1 MYALIENGKIA
12 KYPYSLGEYRRDNP
26 QVSLPSAP
34 TEETLESIGLAIVVE
49 TEQPT
54 YNEATQAVEEL
65 TPIKQNGAWV
75 QKWAVRALTEA
86 ELKDRVPKEVTMRQA
101 RLALLGA
108 GKLAGVDAAIASM
121 PEPQRTAASI
131 EWEYS
136 NALQRNNQFVA
147 QLGAALGIDAA
158 GIDAL
163 FIAAAKL

>member
-1 MYALIENGKIA
+1 MKYFKNSIDGEIYAFESDGSQDHLIHPA
-12 KYPYSLGEYRRDNP
+12 FQPLPEYIP
-26 QVSLPSAP
+26 PHP
-34 TEETLESIGLAIVVE
+34 VE
-49 TEQPT
+49 T
-54 YNEATQAVEEL
+54 
-65 TPIKQNGAWV
+65 
-75 QKWAVRALTEA
+75 
-86 ELKDRVPKEVTMRQA
+86 VPQEVTMRQA
-101 RLALLGA
+101 RLALLAA
-108 GKLAGVDAAIASM
+108 GKLAGVEAAIASM